1 MKRFTAVSA
10 ERSAFQKVIDVGDML
25 AVFIG
30 KDTFLYGVKY
40 LFWNDGGRDIVV
52 CRAAVCMQTDVF
64 FIF

>member
-40 LFWNDGGRDIVV
+40 LF
-52 CRAAVCMQTDVF
+52 
-64 FIF
+64 